1 VLYSGEGAEILYK
14 CSLHVLGRYRMTV
27 CLFVM
32 LIIVVSIMHLTLLR
46 HDTFSQTSARSPF
59 GANKTEHNL
68 VKYTTVNLAEHE
80 EVTVDV
86 NKMLFIHVPKC
97 GGTAF
102 TSLLRKIQ
110 CHRNST
116 AHPDCCRNPGSCYI
130 KGFRRCIS
138 ILGCVSHFPRRYVD
152 LHLVSMGCTSTAEY
166 LKHDVIQFL
175 GLCLRA

>member
-1 VLYSGEGAEILYK
+1 
-14 CSLHVLGRYRMTV
+14 MTV
-27 CLFVM
+27 WLIVV
-32 LIIVVSIMHLTLLR
+32 LIIIVGMVHLSLLR
-46 HDTFSQTSARSPF
+46 HEPLSQTSANNPF
-59 GANKTEHNL
+59 GANEH
-68 VKYTTVNLAEHE
+68 KYTAVSVAEHE

-86 NKMLFIHVPKC
+86 NRMLFVHVPKC

-152 LHLVSMGCTSTAEY
+152 RHIIGLRIHLRVSKS
-166 LKHDVIQFL
+166 I
-175 GLCLRA
+175 